1 MENQHLST
9 DNHTSNSPMLPTSFQ
24 GLHLSPITAGKRKRN
39 QLNIHEEQHNDTC
52 MKSESA
58 GY

>member
-39 QLNIHEEQHNDTC
+39 QLNIHEEQHKDTC
-52 MKSESA
+52 M
-58 GY
+58 